1 MMGRSFLLENK
12 KGIRRIKKMDG
23 KRIRSLRKERGMT
36 LNQLSEYSG
45 VSKSYISYV
54 ERGLQKNPSIE
65 ILSKLSKAMDITFI
79 ELIKH
84 MEK

>member
-1 MMGRSFLLENK
+1 
-12 KGIRRIKKMDG
+12 MDG